1 MSFRLQPAP
10 VARPNRCQLFG
21 PGSNTKLF
29 AKMAASAA
37 DVINLDLEDSVAPSD
52 KDTARANVIQA
63 INEVDWNTK
72 HLSVRI
78 NGLDTPYWYKDV
90 VEVLEQAGDRLDQIM
105 IPKVGCAA
113 DVYAVDALVT
123 AIEAAKG
130 RQKPIAFEVIIESA
144 AGIAHVEEIAASSP
158 RLQAM
163 SLGAADF
170 AASMGMQTTGI
181 GGTQENYYMAREGQK
196 YWSDPWHWAQAAI
209 VAACRTHGVLPVDGP
224 FGDFSDDEGFR
235 AQALRSATL
244 GMVGK
249 WAIHPK
255 QIAIANE
262 VFTPSQAAVAEAREI
277 IAAMDQAKKDGAG
290 ATVYKGRLVDIASI
304 KQAEVIVKQSEMIA
318 GA

>member
-1 MSFRLQPAP
+1 
-10 VARPNRCQLFG
+10 
-21 PGSNTKLF
+21 
-29 AKMAASAA
+29 
-37 DVINLDLEDSVAPSD
+37 
-52 KDTARANVIQA
+52 
-63 INEVDWNTK
+63 
-72 HLSVRI
+72 
-78 NGLDTPYWYKDV
+78 
-90 VEVLEQAGDRLDQIM
+90 LEQGSERIDQIM

-123 AIEAAKG
+123 AVEAAKG
-130 RQKPIAFEVIIESA
+130 RKKRISLEVIIESA

-170 AASMGMQTTGI
+170 AASMGMATTGI
-181 GGTQENYYMAREGQK
+181 GGTQEHYYMLREGSK
-196 YWSDPWHWAQAAI
+196 FWPDPWHWAQAAI

-235 AQALRSATL
+235 AQARRSATL

-255 QIAIANE
+255 QVALANE
-262 VFTPSQAAVAEAREI
+262 VFTPSAAAVAEAREI
-277 IAAMDQAKKDGAG
+277 LAAMEAAKARGEG

-304 KQAEVIVKQSEMIA
+304 KQAEGIVRQA
-318 GA
+318 DLTAN